1 VLAVLVILAC
11 IAFLLA
17 LFWLSENDAGTT
29 GLVAYVLLQLVKWL
43 FIGAAVVILIL
54 IGVYAIS
61 IR

>member
-61 IR
+61 IH